1 MQLETI
7 RQAGIIAILRKVP
20 QEKLDSYISAVVK
33 GGVTVLEMT
42 MDSPGVLQSIE
53 HFRQLYDGPVFVG
66 AGTVLSVQQ
75 AEEAVAAGAQFLVS
89 PNVDRH
95 VIAAAQRL
103 GVPIMPGVLTP
114 TEIATAKQEG
124 VKIVKLFPA
133 RVFGPKYLSDLRG
146 PFADMEFIPTGGV
159 DYDNAM
165 DFIHAGAVG
174 VGIGSSLLGNA
185 EQGQD
190 AEEWIAQKVQRLLAA
205 IMAV

>member
-1 MQLETI
+1 MQLESI
-7 RQAGIIAILRKVP
+7 RQAGIIAILRKVSK
-20 QEKLDSYISAVVK
+20 EKLDSYISAVVR

-42 MDSPGVLQSIE
+42 MDSPGVLQAIE
-53 HFRQLYDGPVFVG
+53 HFRQLYDGSVFVG
-66 AGTVLSVQQ
+66 AGTVLSAQQ

-95 VIAAAQRL
+95 VIATAQRL

-124 VKIVKLFPA
+124 VRIVKLFPA

-165 DFIHAGAVG
+165 EFIRAGAIG

-190 AEEWIAQKVQRLLAA
+190 AEERIAQKVQRLLTA
-205 IMAV
+205 IKTE